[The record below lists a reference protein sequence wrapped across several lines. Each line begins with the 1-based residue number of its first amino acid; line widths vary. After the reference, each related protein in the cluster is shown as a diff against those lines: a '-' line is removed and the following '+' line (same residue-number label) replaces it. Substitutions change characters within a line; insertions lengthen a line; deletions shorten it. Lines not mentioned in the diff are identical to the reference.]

1 MNEKKKM
8 ILISLYMTFSFLQ
21 ELFIRAVFSRRRTQ
35 SVTAETMAGE
45 TRASYTLQQS
55 RDRDMELHNPV
66 RIIHKEQ
73 DSIAAFCLNK
83 VMFELVTSL

>member
-1 MNEKKKM
+1 MKKKM
-8 ILISLYMTFSFLQ
+8 MLISLYMAFSFLQ

>member
-1 MNEKKKM
+1 M

>member
-1 MNEKKKM
+1 MKKKM